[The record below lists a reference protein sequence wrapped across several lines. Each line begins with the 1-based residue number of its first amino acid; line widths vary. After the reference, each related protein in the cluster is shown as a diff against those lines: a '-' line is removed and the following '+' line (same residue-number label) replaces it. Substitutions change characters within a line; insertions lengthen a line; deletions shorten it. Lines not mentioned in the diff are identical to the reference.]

1 MASTIQNDRSF
12 VGRGDSVGVFK
23 TVDDEL
29 QYVATLKN
37 LRLKDGKAFSPAK
50 VKLGP
55 GLLPMYTVVYRVLK
69 TRASFAHRPCQ
80 FSLANGETSLVTLQS
95 GDEHNLHR
103 VDIERGIV
111 VETWVRARAATLCWM
126 DADNC

>member
-1 MASTIQNDRSF
+1 MGSASTIQNDRSF

-50 VKLGP
+50 VAQSLSYGNDA
-55 GLLPMYTVVYRVLK
+55 VVCR
-69 TRASFAHRPCQ
+69 
-80 FSLANGETSLVTLQS
+80 
-95 GDEHNLHR
+95 
-103 VDIERGIV
+103 
-111 VETWVRARAATLCWM
+111 
-126 DADNC
+126 